1 MSHWKL
7 GRRHPGCLRCERVFV
22 EGEAHYSML
31 SIQGDRLERL
41 DLCHACWPTEP
52 VVEGAQRAWWRA
64 RRPLNHKRGLSV
76 DLEGLEALFHALSD
90 SRSERLLELR
100 YVLALLLLRKR
111 RLFLVRATVKAL
123 GPGSDARG
131 EFLVVRRPRRK
142 EEEFLVQV
150 FDFAPGRIE
159 ALRGD
164 LERLFEGIG
173 LEELAAGE
181 SGAEGQPG
189 ENIQVAESGADAGQG
204 AAAQAAADV
213 SETALQAMGDSAEN
227 NQVGGQLV
235 NSGDSLALELEQD
248 WSDPVVE
255 LTPVARSQAASNGR
269 AADRLLPAGE
279 AENELEAGTR
289 ATAAQAE
296 LALSAVAL
304 PASTAAARGK
314 PSSAQPGARRARP
327 KASKRPRSPDS
338 SAS

>member
-1 MSHWKL
+1 M
-7 GRRHPGCLRCERVFV
+7 

-52 VVEGAQRAWWRA
+52 VAEGAQRAWWRA

-76 DLEGLEALFHALSD
+76 DLEGLESLFHALAD

-123 GPGSDARG
+123 APGSDARG

-181 SGAEGQPG
+181 SAAESQPG
-189 ENIQVAESGADAGQG
+189 EHIQVAESGVNTGDGLVSPSSG
-204 AAAQAAADV
+204 DVPESAAR
-213 SETALQAMGDSAEN
+213 AL
-227 NQVGGQLV
+227 
-235 NSGDSLALELEQD
+235 GDSLETIEVDGHWTNGGDSPAVGWEPSRLE
-248 WSDPVVE
+248 PVVE
-255 LTPVARSQAASNGR
+255 LTPAARLQTALSGGAEAGSSTDGEGEKRLEAETLAS
-269 AADRLLPAGE
+269 AGE
-279 AENELEAGTR
+279 
-289 ATAAQAE
+289 AE
-296 LALSAVAL
+296 LALSAVGL
-304 PASTAAARGK
+304 QASPTAVSEQ
-314 PSSAQPGARRARP
+314 PSSAQAAARRPRP
-327 KASKRPRSPDS
+327 KASKRPRSKDS